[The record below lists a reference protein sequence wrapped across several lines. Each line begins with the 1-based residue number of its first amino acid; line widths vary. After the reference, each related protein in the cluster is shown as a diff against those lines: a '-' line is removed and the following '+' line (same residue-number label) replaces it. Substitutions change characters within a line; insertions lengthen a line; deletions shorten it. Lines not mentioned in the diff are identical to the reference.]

1 MVDVCTVLVTRK
13 KDGTPVFDSYPPVS
27 GKGEGEGRV
36 VVTNDMTAFSG
47 ITREVVP
54 IVDLCRLANP
64 LQVVYR
70 ETWPSEEG
78 APSSGES
85 LFRFWRQLEEKLL
98 EFPLWALDAITQVY
112 RDLEEPAACRLLQRL
127 AGIVKSRGKNC
138 GSWPESFPA
147 EMLSRNDKRRLPELS
162 DCTPLNTDR
171 IAGYFE
177 PGGAFSRLM
186 PGYESRRGQ
195 VAMARAVAGA
205 FSGGK
210 HLLVEAG
217 TGVGKSLAYLIP
229 AASWAVL
236 NDVPVVVSTNT
247 RNLQSQLITHDL
259 PVVRK
264 ALQLQAGVEDADP
277 AQANA
282 AVPLRVALLKG
293 RTNYFCLHRLES
305 LLEDGTYDLERSEQ
319 RVFIQLIAWLCKSS
333 DGDLDSF
340 PYLGKA
346 TPAFLSKLVSTGE
359 ECPGRSCRYYRRCFL
374 QRARIRASY
383 AHVIVAN
390 HALVFAEIQMPG
402 SILPPFSQVVF
413 DEAHNLEDVA
423 TRHLSLEL
431 SAHVVTRMLHR
442 MSRGKGV
449 KRSGTLENVQ
459 RAILKGGI
467 SGRGG
472 HSEAIRKKF
481 QSCRRALEKIRQ
493 SGKLFFECLSTL
505 LPGDENMAR
514 FRTVSIPTQAPV
526 TGADGGTGPV
536 ERQVCRRGMFLPCSQ
551 ENWDEEQA
559 AVLKFNFREAVAGAA
574 KELLELAEMMRQV
587 QRPDELPLYND
598 QVAVIEGEVK
608 TLHEF
613 EFTLNFVFAAS
624 DPEHVFW
631 LERDHDPHRK
641 NEVNAFSAPLSIGT
655 QLAEL
660 LYKTKHSV
668 VFSSATLRVGDSFRF
683 IMDRLGIGLV
693 EAGRV
698 VTCLAESPFN
708 YLMQCQTLTPN
719 FLPPPG
725 ARENSNGYVE
735 QLSAL
740 LLDVFTRMRGHA
752 LALFTSYEMMRQ
764 VARQV
769 ESQLE
774 EEGIRLL
781 VHGKDGTRD
790 ELLRIFCSGIPA
802 VLFGV
807 HSFWEGVDV
816 PGDSLRLVV
825 ICRLPFAQVGD
836 PILEA
841 RCEQIQQ
848 AGGSPFREF
857 SLPQAVIKF
866 RQGFGRLIRTKSDR
880 GIVMITDSR
889 IVTTGYGATF
899 RKSLPCSV
907 FSVDRQQL
915 LSRIE
920 EFFADAGGDKGCG

>member
-1 MVDVCTVLVTRK
+1 MVDVCTVWVARK

-27 GKGEGEGRV
+27 GKGEQEGRV
-36 VVTNDMTAFSG
+36 VITNDMTAFSG

-54 IVDLCRLANP
+54 ILDLCRLANP
-64 LQVVYR
+64 VQVVYR
-70 ETWPSEEG
+70 ETWSSG
-78 APSSGES
+78 GDAPSSGES
-85 LFRFWRQLEEKLL
+85 LFRFWRQLEVKLL
-98 EFPLWALDAITQVY
+98 EFPFWALDAVAQVY
-112 RDLEEPAACRLLQRL
+112 RDLEEPAACRLFQRL
-127 AGIVKSRGKNC
+127 GEIVQSRGKNC
-138 GSWPESFPA
+138 GKWAESFAA
-147 EMLSRNDKRRLPELS
+147 ELTSRNDKRRLPELS

-171 IAGYFE
+171 VAGYFE

-186 PGYESRRGQ
+186 RGYESRRGQ
-195 VAMARAVAGA
+195 VVMARAVAHA
-205 FSGGK
+205 FNGGK

-229 AASWAVL
+229 AASWAIL

-247 RNLQSQLITHDL
+247 RNLQSQLIAHDL
-259 PVVRK
+259 PTVRK
-264 ALQLQAGVEDADP
+264 ALQIGAGADESASSQAS
-277 AQANA
+277 A
-282 AVPLRVALLKG
+282 AVLLRVALLKG

-319 RVFIQLIAWLCKSS
+319 RIFIQLIAWLCKSP

-340 PYLGKA
+340 PYLGQA
-346 TPAFLSKLVSTGE
+346 APSFVSKLVSTGE
-359 ECPGRSCRYYRRCFL
+359 ECPGRSCRYYRHCFL

-431 SAHVVTRMLHR
+431 SAQVVFRMLHR

-467 SGRGG
+467 SENSS
-472 HSEAIRKKF
+472 HADPIRRKF

-493 SGKLFFECLSTL
+493 AGKPFFESLAEL
-505 LPGDENMAR
+505 LPADENVAR
-514 FRTVSIPTQAPV
+514 FRVVQVKTQTTAREAEGECGEMPK
-526 TGADGGTGPV
+526 
-536 ERQVCRRGMFLPCSQ
+536 ERQVCRRGIFLPCSQ
-551 ENWDEEQA
+551 ESWNEEEAAALHFKFRQA
-559 AVLKFNFREAVAGAA
+559 IASAA
-574 KELLELAEMMRQV
+574 KELLELADMIRRV
-587 QRPDELPLYND
+587 QRPDELPLFND
-598 QVAVIEGEVK
+598 QVAIIEGEVK
-608 TLHEF
+608 TLQEF
-613 EFTLNFVFAAS
+613 DFTLSFVYAAS

-631 LERDHDPHRK
+631 LERDRDLRRQYEER
-641 NEVNAFSAPLSIGT
+641 EVVKAFAAPLSIGKE
-655 QLAEL
+655 LAEL

-668 VFSSATLRVGDSFRF
+668 IFCSATLRVGDSFRF

-708 YLMQCQTLTPN
+708 YLTQCQTLTPN

-725 ARENSNGYVE
+725 AKENANGYVE

-740 LLDVFTRMRGHA
+740 LLDVFTRTRGHA

-764 VARQV
+764 VARQM
-769 ESQLE
+769 EAQLE
-774 EEGIRLL
+774 DEGIRLL

-790 ELLRIFCSGIPA
+790 ELLRIFCSGIPS

-816 PGDSLRLVV
+816 PGDSLSFVV

-841 RCEQIQQ
+841 RCEQIQL

-889 IVTTGYGATF
+889 IVSTGYGATF

-907 FSVDRQQL
+907 ISVDRPQL

-920 EFFADAGGDKGCG
+920 EFFSGH

>member
-1 MVDVCTVLVTRK
+1 MVDVCTVWVTRK
-13 KDGTPVFDSYPPVS
+13 KDGTPVFDSYPPIS
-27 GKGEGEGRV
+27 EKGKQEGRV
-36 VVTNDMTAFSG
+36 VITNDMTAFSG

-54 IVDLCRLANP
+54 ILDLCRLANP

-70 ETWPSEEG
+70 ETWTSDG
-78 APSSGES
+78 DVPSSGEE
-85 LFRFWRQLEEKLL
+85 LFRFWRRLEEKLL
-98 EFPLWALDAITQVY
+98 ELPFWALDAIAQIY
-112 RDLEEPAACRLLQRL
+112 QDLEEPAACRLFQRL
-127 AGIVKSRGKNC
+127 GEIVQSSGKNC
-138 GSWPESFPA
+138 GKWPESFA
-147 EMLSRNDKRRLPELS
+147 TELTSRNDKRRLPELS
-162 DCTPLNTDR
+162 DCTPLNADR
-171 IAGYFE
+171 VAGYFE

-195 VAMARAVAGA
+195 VVMARAVANA
-205 FSGGK
+205 FSEGK

-229 AASWAVL
+229 AASWALL

-259 PVVRK
+259 PTVGK
-264 ALQLQAGVEDADP
+264 ALQLQAGEDGNDP
-277 AQANA
+277 AGANA

-305 LLEDGTYDLERSEQ
+305 LLEDGSYDLERSEQ
-319 RVFIQLIAWLCKSS
+319 RIFIQLIAWLCKSP
-333 DGDLDSF
+333 DGDLDTF
-340 PYLGKA
+340 PYLGQA
-346 TPAFLSKLVSTGE
+346 STFVSKLVSTGE
-359 ECPGRSCRYYRRCFL
+359 ECPRRSCRYYRRCFL

-431 SAHVVTRMLHR
+431 SGQVVFRMLHR
-442 MSRGKGV
+442 MSRGKGA
-449 KRSGTLENVQ
+449 KRAGTLENVQ
-459 RAILKGGI
+459 RTILKGGI
-467 SGRGG
+467 SEN
-472 HSEAIRKKF
+472 SSLSDSIRRKF

-493 SGKLFFECLSTL
+493 AGKLFFESLAEL
-505 LPGDENMAR
+505 LPADENVAR
-514 FRTVSIPTQAPV
+514 FRVVQVKPQTSVGDVGAECGEVPT
-526 TGADGGTGPV
+526 
-536 ERQVCRRGMFLPCSQ
+536 ERQICRRGIFLPCSQ
-551 ENWDEEQA
+551 ECWNEEEA
-559 AVLKFNFREAVAGAA
+559 ATRHFKFRQAVAGAA
-574 KELLELAEMMRQV
+574 KELLELADMMRQI

-598 QVAVIEGEVK
+598 QVAIIEGEVK
-608 TLHEF
+608 TLQEF
-613 EFTLNFVFAAS
+613 DFTLNFVYAAS

-631 LERDHDPHRK
+631 LERDYDSRRQHEER
-641 NEVNAFSAPLSIGT
+641 EVVKAFAAPLSIGKE
-655 QLAEL
+655 LAEL

-668 VFSSATLRVGDSFRF
+668 IFCSATLRVGDSFRF

-725 ARENSNGYVE
+725 AKENANGYVE

-740 LLDVFTRMRGHA
+740 LLDVFTRTRGHA

-764 VARQV
+764 VARQM

-774 EEGIRLL
+774 DEGIRLL

-790 ELLRIFCSGIPA
+790 ELLRIFCSGIPS

-816 PGDSLRLVV
+816 PGDSLSFVV

-841 RCEQIQQ
+841 RCEQIQL

-889 IVTTGYGATF
+889 IVSTGYGATF

-907 FSVDRQQL
+907 ISVDRPQL

-920 EFFADAGGDKGCG
+920 EFFGTPDP